1 MMHEAHPALI
11 MATKARR
18 SGELR
23 RRDRVLVVDDDAQ
36 AVALE
41 RSGLNVGSADVAQ
54 AWRLLQPGRWDALL
68 IDLGA
73 ANEASFA
80 LLAHARRIDPTLR
93 ILTFSAYASVAM
105 AVRAIK
111 LGADDCLAKPT
122 PSATLLRALL
132 GDDAPREV
140 APAAATPMEPE
151 QLEWEHIQRTL
162 AQQDG
167 NVSATA
173 RLLHM
178 HRRTLQ
184 RKLAKNPAVAQ
195 CCAV

>member
-1 MMHEAHPALI
+1 MPHDRHPALAP
-11 MATKARR
+11 ATQARR

-36 AVALE
+36 AAVLE
-41 RSGLNVGSADVAQ
+41 RSGLAVCSVDAAG
-54 AWRLLQPGRWDALL
+54 AWRELEPGRWDAML

-73 ANEASFA
+73 ANETCFS
-80 LLAHARRIDPTLR
+80 LLAHARTIDSALR

-132 GDDAPREV
+132 RGGDAGDAMP
-140 APAAATPMEPE
+140 APAEPMVPE
-151 QLEWEHIQRTL
+151 HLEWTHIQQIL

-173 RLLHM
+173 RALHM

-184 RKLAKNPAVAQ
+184 RKLAKCPFTPQ
-195 CCAV
+195 RCAV

>member
-1 MMHEAHPALI
+1 MMRDAYPAP
-11 MATKARR
+11 ATPARR

-23 RRDRVLVVDDDAQ
+23 RDRDRVLVIDDDIQ
-36 AVALE
+36 AAVLA
-41 RSGLNVGSADVAQ
+41 RSGLAVCHVDAEA
-54 AWRLLQPGRWDALL
+54 ARHALRPGRWDAML

-73 ANEASFA
+73 ANEARFS
-80 LLAHARRIDPTLR
+80 LLVHARAIDPHLR

-111 LGADDCLAKPT
+111 LGADDCLVKPT
-122 PSATLLRALL
+122 PSTTLLRALL
-132 GDDAPREV
+132 RGGDAEDTVPV
-140 APAAATPMEPE
+140 ATEPMVPE
-151 QLEWEHIQRTL
+151 HLEWEHIQRIL

-173 RLLHM
+173 RALHM

-184 RKLAKNPAVAQ
+184 RKLAKCLVIPQ
-195 CCAV
+195 RCAV